1 MCVWECGLRPNKLL
15 FNREDDDDELWDF
28 WVPCCTGKLI
38 SHDNGL
44 MASMVGT
51 LRIPWVMALVEDDPS
66 TYDGSSALL
75 HLECTIASHV
85 FLCAF
90 FFIYVTYVCWLH
102 SCVQSC
108 WLHPRCIVGSG
119 HLILLLR
126 LVCVVVFACQ
136 TLTFSW
142 LKLKSQFL
150 LVVQSS
156 HVHIDFICCGETV
169 DGRNPALVGHYW

>member
-1 MCVWECGLRPNKLL
+1 MGFL
-15 FNREDDDDELWDF
+15 
-28 WVPCCTGKLI
+28 
-38 SHDNGL
+38 
-44 MASMVGT
+44 GT
-51 LRIPWVMALVEDDPS
+51 LLYRQTHKSRQWVDGINGGYPSDPLGHGIS
-66 TYDGSSALL
+66 RGWSQHVWWILSALTSWMYN
-75 HLECTIASHV
+75 CIPCV
-85 FLCAF
+85 FVCIF
-90 FFIYVTYVCWLH
+90 FLIYVTYVCWLH

>member
-1 MCVWECGLRPNKLL
+1 MGYFTKNRWDLDVCLRMRSTTQQMAMM
-15 FNREDDDDELWDF
+15 NREDDDEVWDF

-75 HLECTIASHV
+75 HLECTVASHV
-85 FLCAF
+85 LLCVHVLF
-90 FFIYVTYVCWLH
+90 VFYLCTFVTYVCWLH

-108 WLHPRCIVGSG
+108 
-119 HLILLLR
+119 
-126 LVCVVVFACQ
+126 
-136 TLTFSW
+136 
-142 LKLKSQFL
+142 
-150 LVVQSS
+150 
-156 HVHIDFICCGETV
+156 
-169 DGRNPALVGHYW
+169 